1 MKAKDLKNL
10 IKNLADDDEV
20 LASVDN
26 YGYAG
31 EFELTQAYVEKDA
44 PGRGLDDPPYI
55 ESTQEAAGSQ
65 QVYIL
70 DSFWT
75 KKFDSSERKKQRK

>member
-10 IKNLADDDEV
+10 IKNLQDDDEV
-20 LASVDN
+20 LVSVDN
-26 YGYAG
+26 YGFAG
-31 EFELTQAYVEKDA
+31 EFELTTAYVEKDA

-55 ESTQEAAGSQ
+55 ESTQDATGSQ

-70 DSFWT
+70 DAFWT
-75 KKFDSSERKKQRK
+75 KKFDSSERKKRKR